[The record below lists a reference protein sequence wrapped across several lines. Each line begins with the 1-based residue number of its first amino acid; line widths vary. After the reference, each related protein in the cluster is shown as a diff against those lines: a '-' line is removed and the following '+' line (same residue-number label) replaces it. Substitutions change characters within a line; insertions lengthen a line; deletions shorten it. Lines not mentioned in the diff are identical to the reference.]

1 MENANR
7 AIKRIL
13 ERKVNRNRREWAD
26 KLDDALWAFKTAY
39 KTPIGSTP
47 FRIVY
52 GNACHLPIKLEHKA
66 YWALKNHSRA
76 YKERTKRWHDSKI
89 MDKEFQEREEMRL
102 TRRNSFLG
110 PPSGL
115 KGLLHMLNATVIPTK
130 GIKSLPEDIDN
141 LIDFRLISNLEAML
155 REFLS

>member
-66 YWALKNHSRA
+66 YWGPKNMPLQD
-76 YKERTKRWHDSKI
+76 E
-89 MDKEFQEREEMRL
+89 
-102 TRRNSFLG
+102 TRPLR

-115 KGLLHMLNATVIPTK
+115 KDLLHMLNATMIPTK
-130 GIKSLPEDIDN
+130 GIKSLREDGDN
-141 LIDFRLISNLEAML
+141 LKDFRQILNLKAML
-155 REFLS
+155 KEFLVLILLFPFYFISLMYNKDIV